1 MDGAGGG
8 KGGVS
13 ERREVEGGVG
23 WEGVEEVMNGK
34 ERGRG
39 TSGEEG
45 LGQGGKGGGVEER
58 GVEGGEGRVGGW
70 KNGCIAGCCVGR
82 RCSGWGGAVGSS
94 VELASV
100 GGGGV

>member
-1 MDGAGGG
+1 M
-8 KGGVS
+8 V
-13 ERREVEGGVG
+13 RREGEGRVG
-23 WEGVEEVMNGK
+23 RRAWARVV
-34 ERGRG
+34 R
-39 TSGEEG
+39 
-45 LGQGGKGGGVEER
+45 GGGVEER